1 MPFTPAMPQ
10 VEFIR
15 DLVVIFG
22 VSIAVVLV
30 FHRLRLPSIVGF
42 LLAGALVG
50 PSGLN
55 LVDDT
60 ARVEL
65 LAEVGVAL
73 LLFSIGLDIS
83 LARLARIRVF
93 ALSGGGLQ
101 VLLTV
106 TVTAVVV
113 VALSGT
119 SWQASIFWGFLVALS
134 STAIVLRILV
144 DRGEID
150 APHGRLALAILIF
163 QDLIVVP
170 MMLVLPLLAGQ
181 IRGGLLDVV
190 VTLGR
195 ALLLIVAILLAA
207 RWVIPKALGVVVRAR
222 SRELFI
228 IAVLLICAS
237 IAWVAES
244 QGLSLA
250 LGAFIAG
257 MVISESEYSHQ
268 ALADIMPFR
277 DSFISLFFVSIG
289 MLFDLRSFMTAWPV
303 LLLTT
308 IGVLALKGCVAG
320 GVTLLMGYPAR
331 VASLVGLSL
340 SQVGEFSFVM
350 AQAGQH
356 YGLLSSYGYQLF
368 LAISI
373 LTMLVTPVLI
383 QWGPA
388 ALMRAGSKATLPAWL
403 SRTAPADA
411 PASAPAR
418 QDHVIIAGFGL
429 NGRNLARV
437 LKGAGIAYVIV
448 DLYADTIRRGQAQ
461 GEPIYYGD
469 VTQREVLERMGIDR
483 ARLLV
488 LAVSDPFATRRV
500 IPVARQANPQ
510 IHIVARTRYVREVEE
525 LLRLG
530 ADQVV
535 PEEFETSLEIFELVL
550 REYEVPSR
558 DIKRKQEEI
567 RREGYARLRR
577 EATEPYTGHGELP
590 IEVDVHYQPVPAGS
604 PLIGRRLDDLRL
616 HDYGGVHVPAII
628 RGGRTHA
635 GPGGDWRL
643 EADDCLVMTGAREAI
658 GRAMRALEQ
667 HGDLPMS

>member
-1 MPFTPAMPQ
+1 MPAGLMPHI
-10 VEFIR
+10 EFIR

-30 FHRLRLPSIVGF
+30 FHRLRLPSIAGF

-101 VLLTV
+101 VALTV
-106 TVTAVVV
+106 AATAAAVVI
-113 VALSGT
+113 LSGT
-119 SWQASIFWGFLVALS
+119 SLQASIFWGFLVALS
-134 STAIVLRILV
+134 STAIVLRILME
-144 DRGEID
+144 RGELD

-170 MMLVLPLLAGQ
+170 MMLVLPLLGGQ
-181 IRGGLLDVV
+181 LGGGASDVAL
-190 VTLGR
+190 TLGR
-195 ALLLIVAILLAA
+195 SVLLIAAILLAA
-207 RWVIPKALGVVVRAR
+207 RWLVPKALGVVVRAR
-222 SRELFI
+222 SRELFV

-237 IAWVAES
+237 IAWVADR

-308 IGVLALKGCVAG
+308 VGVLALKATVAG
-320 GVTLLMGYPAR
+320 GVTLALGYPIR
-331 VASLVGLSL
+331 VAALVGLTL

-356 YGLLSSYGYQLF
+356 YGLLTSYGYQLF

-373 LTMLVTPVLI
+373 LTMIVTPVLI
-383 QWGPA
+383 QWGPGV
-388 ALMRAGSKATLPAWL
+388 LMRAGAAAPLPAWL
-403 SRTAPADA
+403 SRESLVG
-411 PASAPAR
+411 ASVNPPVPI
-418 QDHVIIAGFGL
+418 DHVIIAGFGL

-437 LKGAGIAYVIV
+437 LKEANIPYVVV
-448 DLYADTIRRGQAQ
+448 DLYADTILRGQAQ

-469 VTQREVLERMGIDR
+469 VTRREVLERMGIER

-500 IPVARQANPQ
+500 IPVARQANPE
-510 IHIVARTRYVREVEE
+510 IHIVARTRYVREVQD
-525 LLRLG
+525 LLLLG
-530 ADQVV
+530 ANEVV

-550 REYEVPSR
+550 REYGVPPR
-558 DIKRKQEEI
+558 EIKRKQEEV

-577 EATEPYTGHGELP
+577 EAAVPYTGHGELP

-604 PLIGRRLDDLRL
+604 PLIGRALADLRL

-628 RGGRTHA
+628 RQGQTHA

-658 GRAMRALEQ
+658 GQAIRALEQ
-667 HGDLPMS
+667 HGDLPGSP

>member
-1 MPFTPAMPQ
+1 MPH

-106 TVTAVVV
+106 AATTVSVF
-113 VALSGT
+113 ALS
-119 SWQASIFWGFLVALS
+119 SASLRSSIFWGFLIALS
-134 STAIVLRILV
+134 STAIVLKILME
-144 DRGEID
+144 REELD

-170 MMLVLPLLAGQ
+170 MMLVLPWLGGQ
-181 IRGGLLDVV
+181 LGGGALEIT

-195 ALLLIVAILLAA
+195 SLLLIGAILLAA
-207 RWVIPKALGVVVRAR
+207 RWLVPKALALVVRAR

-228 IAVLLICAS
+228 IAILLICAS
-237 IAWVAES
+237 IAWLAET

-289 MLFDLRSFMTAWPV
+289 MLLDLHAFMRMWPV
-303 LLLTT
+303 LLLLTV
-308 IGVLALKGCVAG
+308 GVLVLKGAVAG
-320 GVTLLMGYPAR
+320 GVTLGLGYPIR
-331 VASLVGLSL
+331 VAALVGLAL

-350 AQAGQH
+350 AQAGRH
-356 YGLLSSYGYQLF
+356 YGLLSPHGDQLF

-373 LTMLVTPVLI
+373 LTMVVTPLLI

-388 ALMRAGSKATLPAWL
+388 VLMRAGSTASLPAWL
-403 SRTAPADA
+403 NRAPTADA
-411 PASAPAR
+411 PSAAPAHR
-418 QDHVIIAGFGL
+418 DHVIIAGFGL

-437 LKGAGIAYVIV
+437 LKEVGISYLIL
-448 DLYADTIRRGQAQ
+448 DLYAETIRRGQAQ

-469 VTQREVLERMGIDR
+469 VTQREVLERMGIGR

-500 IPVARQANPQ
+500 IPVARQANPE

-530 ADQVV
+530 ADEVV

-550 REYEVPSR
+550 REYDVSPRE
-558 DIKRKQEEI
+558 IKRKQEEV

-577 EATEPYTGHGELP
+577 EAMEPYTGHGELP

-604 PLIGRRLDDLRL
+604 PLIGRRLADLRL
-616 HDYGGVHVPAII
+616 HDHGGVHVPAII
-628 RGGRTHA
+628 RRGQTHA
-635 GPGGDWRL
+635 GPDGAWRL
-643 EADDCLVMTGAREAI
+643 EVDDCLVMTGAREAI
-658 GRAMRALEQ
+658 GRAIRALEQ
-667 HGDLPMS
+667 HGDLPGI

>member
-1 MPFTPAMPQ
+1 MPH

-22 VSIAVVLV
+22 ISIAVVLV

-42 LLAGALVG
+42 LLAGALIG

-55 LVDDT
+55 LVDNT

-113 VALSGT
+113 IALSGT

-163 QDLIVVP
+163 QDLVVVP
-170 MMLVLPLLAGQ
+170 MMLVLPLLGGQ
-181 IRGGLLDVV
+181 IQGGLLDVA

-195 ALLLIVAILLAA
+195 AMLLIGAILLAA

-222 SRELFI
+222 SRELFV

-237 IAWVAES
+237 IAWVAEAE
-244 QGLSLA
+244 GLSLA

-308 IGVLALKGCVAG
+308 VGVLALKGSVAG
-320 GVTLLMGYPAR
+320 GVTLLMGYPGR
-331 VASLVGLSL
+331 VAAMVGLSL

-356 YGLLSSYGYQLF
+356 YGLLTPYGYQLF

-383 QWGPA
+383 QWGPSV
-388 ALMRAGSKATLPAWL
+388 LMRAGAATQLPAWL
-403 SRTAPADA
+403 SREPPQELSHIAMQ
-411 PASAPAR
+411 R
-418 QDHVIIAGFGL
+418 DHVIIAGFGL

-437 LKGAGIAYVIV
+437 LKEAGIPYVIV
-448 DLYADTIRRGQAQ
+448 DLYADTVRRGQAQ

-469 VTQREVLERMGIDR
+469 VTQREMLERMGVER

-500 IPVARQANPQ
+500 IPVARQANPE

-530 ADQVV
+530 ADEVV

-550 REYEVPSR
+550 REYDVSPRE
-558 DIKRKQEEI
+558 IKRKQEEI

-577 EATEPYTGHGELP
+577 EALEPYTGHGELP

-604 PLIGRRLDDLRL
+604 PLIGRRLADLRL
-616 HDYGGVHVPAII
+616 HEYGGVHVPAII
-628 RGGRTHA
+628 RRGGTHA
-635 GPGGDWRL
+635 GPDGDWRL

-658 GRAMRALEQ
+658 GRAIRTLER

>member
-1 MPFTPAMPQ
+1 MPQ

-30 FHRLRLPSIVGF
+30 FHRLRMPSIAGF

-55 LVDDT
+55 LVDNT

-93 ALSGGGLQ
+93 VLSGGGLQ
-101 VLLTV
+101 VLVTVVLITV
-106 TVTAVVV
+106 TVFT
-113 VALSGT
+113 LT
-119 SWQASIFWGFLVALS
+119 SASLRGSIFWGFLIALS
-134 STAIVLRILV
+134 STAIVLKLLM
-144 DRGEID
+144 DRGELD
-150 APHGRLALAILIF
+150 APHGRLALAILVF

-170 MMLVLPLLAGQ
+170 MMLILPLLGGELAGGPLE
-181 IRGGLLDVV
+181 IAI
-190 VTLGR
+190 TLGR
-195 ALLLIVAILLAA
+195 SLLLIGVILLAA
-207 RWVIPKALGVVVRAR
+207 RWLVPKALSVVVRVR
-222 SRELFI
+222 SRELFV
-228 IAVLLICAS
+228 IAVLLICAG
-237 IAWVAES
+237 IAWAAES

-289 MLFDLRSFMTAWPV
+289 MLLDLRTFMQLWPLL
-303 LLLTT
+303 LLLTV
-308 IGVLALKGCVAG
+308 GVLVLKGAVAG
-320 GVTLLMGYPAR
+320 GVTLALGYPFR
-331 VASLVGLSL
+331 VAVLVGLAL

-350 AQAGQH
+350 AQTGREL
-356 YGLLSSYGYQLF
+356 GLLSPGGNQQF

-373 LTMLVTPVLI
+373 VTMVVTPLLI

-388 ALMRAGSKATLPAWL
+388 VLMRAGSAASLPAWL
-403 SRTAPADA
+403 NKTSPSDA
-411 PASAPAR
+411 PPSAPAR
-418 QDHVIIAGFGL
+418 RDHVIIAGFGL

-437 LKGAGIAYVIV
+437 LKEAGIPYVIV
-448 DLYADTIRRGQAQ
+448 DLYADTIRRGLAQ
-461 GEPIYYGD
+461 GEPMHYGD
-469 VTQREVLERMGIDR
+469 VTQREVLERLGIEH

-500 IPVARQANPQ
+500 IPVARQANPE

-535 PEEFETSLEIFELVL
+535 PEEFETSIEIFELVL
-550 REYEVPSR
+550 GEYDVPPR
-558 DIKRKQEEI
+558 DIKRKQEAI

-577 EATEPYTGHGELP
+577 EAVEPYTGHGELP
-590 IEVDVHYQPVPAGS
+590 IEVDVHYQPVHAGS
-604 PLIGRRLDDLRL
+604 PLIGRRLADLRL

-628 RGGRTHA
+628 RQGQTHA
-635 GPGGDWRL
+635 GPDGAWRL
-643 EADDCLVMTGAREAI
+643 EPDDCLVMTGAREAI
-658 GRAMRALEQ
+658 GRAVRALELLGGLSQ
-667 HGDLPMS
+667 LP

>member
-1 MPFTPAMPQ
+1 MPQ
-10 VEFIR
+10 IEFIR
-15 DLVVIFG
+15 DLIVIFG
-22 VSIAVVLV
+22 VSVAVVLV
-30 FHRLRLPSIVGF
+30 FHRLRLPSIAGF
-42 LLAGALVG
+42 LLAGALIG

-55 LVDDT
+55 LVDNT

-83 LARLARIRVF
+83 LARLARIRAF

-101 VLLTV
+101 VVLTV
-106 TVTAVVV
+106 AAAAGAVL
-113 VALSGT
+113 ALSGT
-119 SWQASIFWGFLVALS
+119 SLRAAVFWGFLVALS
-134 STAIVLRILV
+134 STAIVLRILM
-144 DRGEID
+144 DRGELD
-150 APHGRLALAILIF
+150 APHGRLALAILVF
-163 QDLIVVP
+163 QDLVVVP
-170 MMLVLPLLAGQ
+170 MMLVLPLLGGQ
-181 IRGGLLDVV
+181 LDGGALDVAA
-190 VTLGR
+190 TLGR
-195 ALLLIVAILLAA
+195 SLLLIGAILLAA
-207 RWVIPKALGVVVRAR
+207 RWLVPRALGLVTRAR

-228 IAVLLICAS
+228 IAILLICAS
-237 IAWVAES
+237 IAWVAGT

-308 IGVLALKGCVAG
+308 VGVLALKAGVAG
-320 GVTLLMGYPAR
+320 GVTLALGYPLR
-331 VASLVGLSL
+331 VAALVGLSL

-356 YGLLSSYGYQLF
+356 YGLLSAYGYQLF

-373 LTMLVTPVLI
+373 LTMIVTPLLI
-383 QWGPA
+383 QWGPTV
-388 ALMRAGSKATLPAWL
+388 LMRAGSAASLSAWI
-403 SRTAPADA
+403 SREAPAESPPSLA
-411 PASAPAR
+411 AAR
-418 QDHVIIAGFGL
+418 RDHVIIAGFGL

-437 LKGAGIAYVIV
+437 LKEAGIPYVVV
-448 DLYADTIRRGQAQ
+448 DLYADTVRRGQEQ

-469 VTQREVLERMGIDR
+469 ITQREVLDRMGIGR
-483 ARLLV
+483 ARQLV

-500 IPVARQANPQ
+500 IPVARQANPE
-510 IHIVARTRYVREVEE
+510 IRIVARTRYVREVED

-550 REYEVPSR
+550 RAYDVPPR
-558 DIKRKQEEI
+558 EIKRKQEEV

-577 EATEPYTGHGELP
+577 EVTVPYTGHGELP

-604 PLIGRRLDDLRL
+604 PLIGRRLADLRL

-628 RGGRTHA
+628 RQGHTHA
-635 GPGGDWRL
+635 GPDGAWRL

-658 GRAMRALEQ
+658 GQAIQALE
-667 HGDLPMS
+667 HPGDHPTQ

>member
-1 MPFTPAMPQ
+1 MPHI
-10 VEFIR
+10 EFIR

-22 VSIAVVLV
+22 VSVAVVLV
-30 FHRLRLPSIVGF
+30 FHRLRLPSIAGF

-106 TVTAVVV
+106 AAAAAAVF
-113 VALSGT
+113 ALSRT
-119 SWQASIFWGFLVALS
+119 SLPAAIFWGFLVALS
-134 STAIVLRILV
+134 STAIVFRILME
-144 DRGEID
+144 RGELD

-170 MMLVLPLLAGQ
+170 MMLVLPLLGGQ
-181 IRGGLLDVV
+181 LGSGAVEIA

-195 ALLLIVAILLAA
+195 SVLLIGAILLAA
-207 RWVIPKALGVVVRAR
+207 RWLVPKALGVVVRAR
-222 SRELFI
+222 SRELFV
-228 IAVLLICAS
+228 IAILLICAS
-237 IAWVAES
+237 IAWVADT

-289 MLFDLRSFMTAWPV
+289 MLFDLRSFMAAWPV

-308 IGVLALKGCVAG
+308 VGVLALKSSVAG
-320 GVTLLMGYPAR
+320 GVTLALGYPLR
-331 VASLVGLSL
+331 VAALVGLSL

-356 YGLLSSYGYQLF
+356 YGLLSAYGYQLF

-373 LTMLVTPVLI
+373 LTMLVTPLLI
-383 QWGPA
+383 QWGPGV
-388 ALMRAGSKATLPAWL
+388 LMRAESTTALPAWL
-403 SRTAPADA
+403 NRESTTSGPS
-411 PASAPAR
+411 PASLHR
-418 QDHVIIAGFGL
+418 DHVIIAGFGL

-437 LKGAGIAYVIV
+437 LKEANIPYVIV
-448 DLYADTIRRGQAQ
+448 DLYADTIRRGQEQ

-500 IPVARQANPQ
+500 IPVARQANPEV
-510 IHIVARTRYVREVEE
+510 HIVARTRYVREVQE

-530 ADQVV
+530 ADEVV

-550 REYEVPSR
+550 REYGVSPRE
-558 DIKRKQEEI
+558 IKGKQEEV

-604 PLIGRRLDDLRL
+604 PLVGRQLTELRL
-616 HDYGGVHVPAII
+616 HDHGGVHVPAII
-628 RGGRTHA
+628 RQGRTHA
-635 GPGGDWRL
+635 GPDGAWRL

-658 GRAMRALEQ
+658 GRAIRALEQ
-667 HGDLPMS
+667 HGDLPPSS

>member
-1 MPFTPAMPQ
+1 MPQ

-30 FHRLRLPSIVGF
+30 FHRLRLPSIAGF

-55 LVDDT
+55 LVDNT

-101 VLLTV
+101 VMVTVALITV
-106 TVTAVVV
+106 TVYVLTGAS
-113 VALSGT
+113 LRE
-119 SWQASIFWGFLVALS
+119 SIFWGFLIALS
-134 STAIVLRILV
+134 STAIVLKLLM
-144 DRGEID
+144 DRGELD
-150 APHGRLALAILIF
+150 APHGRLALAILVF

-170 MMLVLPLLAGQ
+170 MMLILPLLGGALAGGPVE
-181 IRGGLLDVV
+181 IAI
-190 VTLGR
+190 TLSR
-195 ALLLIVAILLAA
+195 SLLLIGVILLAA
-207 RWVIPKALGVVVRAR
+207 RWVVPKALAVVVRAR
-222 SRELFI
+222 SRELFV
-228 IAVLLICAS
+228 IAVLLICAGS
-237 IAWVAES
+237 AWAAET

-289 MLFDLRSFMTAWPV
+289 MLLDLRTFMQMWPV
-303 LLLTT
+303 LLLLTV
-308 IGVLALKGCVAG
+308 GVLVLKGAVAG
-320 GVTLLMGYPAR
+320 GVTLALGYPFR
-331 VASLVGLSL
+331 VAVLVGLAL

-350 AQAGQH
+350 AQTGRH
-356 YGLLSSYGYQLF
+356 FGLLSPEGNQQF

-373 LTMLVTPVLI
+373 ATMIVTPLLI

-388 ALMRAGSKATLPAWL
+388 VLMRAGSAASLPAWMNKA
-403 SRTAPADA
+403 SPDDA
-411 PASAPAR
+411 PSPSVPAR
-418 QDHVIIAGFGL
+418 RDHVIIAGFGL

-437 LKGAGIAYVIV
+437 LKEAGIPYVIV

-461 GEPIYYGD
+461 GEPMYYGD
-469 VTQREVLERMGIDR
+469 VTQREVLERLGIEH

-500 IPVARQANPQ
+500 IPVARQANPE

-550 REYEVPSR
+550 REYSVPPR

-577 EATEPYTGHGELP
+577 EAMEPYTGHGELP
-590 IEVDVHYQPVPAGS
+590 IEVDVHYQPVHSGS
-604 PLIGRRLDDLRL
+604 PLIGRRLADLRL
-616 HDYGGVHVPAII
+616 HNYGGVHVPAII
-628 RGGRTHA
+628 RQGRTHA
-635 GPGGDWRL
+635 GPDGAWRL

-658 GRAMRALEQ
+658 GRAIRALEQ
-667 HGDLPMS
+667 LGDLSQSS

>member
-1 MPFTPAMPQ
+1 MPH

-106 TVTAVVV
+106 AATTVAVF
-113 VALSGT
+113 ALS
-119 SWQASIFWGFLVALS
+119 SASLRSSIFWGFLIALS
-134 STAIVLRILV
+134 STAIVLKILME
-144 DRGEID
+144 REELD

-170 MMLVLPLLAGQ
+170 MMLVLPWLGGQ
-181 IRGGLLDVV
+181 LGGGALEIA

-195 ALLLIVAILLAA
+195 SLLLIGAILLAA
-207 RWVIPKALGVVVRAR
+207 RWLVPKALALVVRAR

-228 IAVLLICAS
+228 IAILLICAS
-237 IAWVAES
+237 IAWLAET
-244 QGLSLA
+244 QGVSLA

-289 MLFDLRSFMTAWPV
+289 MLLDLQAFMQMWPV
-303 LLLTT
+303 LLLLTV
-308 IGVLALKGCVAG
+308 GVLVLKGAVAG
-320 GVTLLMGYPAR
+320 GVTLGLGYPIR
-331 VASLVGLSL
+331 VAALVGLAL

-350 AQAGQH
+350 AQAGRH
-356 YGLLSSYGYQLF
+356 YGLLSPHGNQLF

-373 LTMLVTPVLI
+373 LTMVVTPLLI

-388 ALMRAGSKATLPAWL
+388 VLMRAGS
-403 SRTAPADA
+403 SPADA
-411 PASAPAR
+411 PSTAPTHR
-418 QDHVIIAGFGL
+418 DHVIIAGFGL

-437 LKGAGIAYVIV
+437 LKEVGISYLIL
-448 DLYADTIRRGQAQ
+448 DLYAETIRRGQAQ

-469 VTQREVLERMGIDR
+469 VTQREVLERMGISR

-500 IPVARQANPQ
+500 IPVARQANPE

-530 ADQVV
+530 ADEVV

-550 REYEVPSR
+550 REYDVSPRE
-558 DIKRKQEEI
+558 IKRKQEDI

-577 EATEPYTGHGELP
+577 EAMEPYTGHGELP

-604 PLIGRRLDDLRL
+604 PLIGRRLADLRL
-616 HDYGGVHVPAII
+616 HDHGGVHVPAII
-628 RGGRTHA
+628 RQGQTHA
-635 GPGGDWRL
+635 GPDGAWRL

-667 HGDLPMS
+667 HGDLPGT